1 MTASAIERDPL
12 FKALIPAH
20 GSLPAAATSKFWKGT
35 MVGRDASGR
44 AALPVAAVATTPIH
58 GVASATYDNTTG
70 AAAAITVELDF
81 GVFGFLIG
89 AGGTPNPGDTVYA
102 LDNQTITLTKSTNS
116 FAGIVTEV
124 RAVQG
129 VTYAFVHLN
138 PFIQGTAQSAG

>member
-20 GSLPAAATSKFWKGT
+20 GSLPAAAASKFWKGT
-35 MVGRDASGR
+35 MVGRDASAR
-44 AALPVAAVATTPIH
+44 AALPVAGVATTPIH

-70 AAAAITVELDF
+70 AAGAITVELDF

-102 LDNQTITLTKSTNS
+102 LDNQTITLTKGTNS

-124 RAVQG
+124 RTVQG
-129 VTYAFVHLN
+129 ATYAFVHLN

>member
-12 FKALIPAH
+12 FKALVPAH
-20 GSLPAAATSKFWKGT
+20 GSLPAAAASKFWRGT
-35 MVGRDASGR
+35 MVGRDAAGR
-44 AALPVAAVATTPIH
+44 AAVPVAATATTPIH

-70 AAAAITVELDF
+70 IAGALTVEVDY
-81 GVFGFLIG
+81 GVWGFLIG
-89 AGGTPNPGDTVYA
+89 AGGTTNPGDTVYA

-124 RAVQG
+124 RATMG
-129 VTYAFVHLN
+129 VTYAFVYIN